1 MENILDKKGVV
12 GGVLLLIAFFLHFSN
27 INGLSVY
34 ALDEAKN
41 ATAAIEM
48 LQRGEWIVP
57 TFNGE
62 YRFDKPPLHYYF
74 FMLSYQLFGINE
86 FAARFFPA
94 LFGFLTVYFTY
105 RFARKNL
112 GYRAGILTLLVLAS
126 SLHWYIQ
133 FHMAV
138 PDPFLI
144 FFMSM
149 GLMAFYEW
157 SLSGFRSTMLMLVTY
172 GSLGLAVL
180 SKGPVGVVLPVIA
193 LLVYGLAMQLLNG
206 KRLRRIFHPMGL
218 AVFFL
223 IALPWYVLVATKTD
237 GVWIEEFIFK
247 HNLNR
252 FSAPMEGHGGG
263 FWMTWIFILAGMLPF
278 TFFLFQGVFHTL
290 KYRTNRVT
298 TFALICAAVIIF
310 FFMLSGTK
318 LPNYTVPAYPFL
330 AIIIGNYLAAL
341 TKGRKRKS
349 LLLPGIGYGVVLV
362 LLPFG
367 VYYGLS
373 ADPTLQV
380 PKSLLWW
387 FMVPVLALFPM
398 VRTFFKRQTEQFLV
412 WFGGGFMLV
421 ALVFFWFAFPL
432 IDQQNPV
439 LQAKTSQLA
448 SADLYYFKIYNPAFS
463 FYLQQPLKDI
473 QKVAVPHQVRG
484 YLITRKQHLEELD
497 EMGLHYQK
505 VYEGKDLFESPF
517 TVVLRLLPHEQAMK

>member
-1 MENILDKKGVV
+1 MERILDIKGIV
-12 GGVLLLIAFFLHFSN
+12 GGVLLLIVLLLHYSN
-27 INGLSVY
+27 LNGLSVY

-48 LQRGEWIVP
+48 LQKGEWVVP

-74 FMLSYQLFGINE
+74 FVLSYQLFGINE

-105 RFARKNL
+105 RFARRNL
-112 GYRAGILTLLVLAS
+112 GYRAGVLTLLVLAS

-157 SLSGFRSTMLMLVTY
+157 SLSGFRSNMLMLVTY
-172 GSLGLAVL
+172 ASFGLAVL
-180 SKGPVGVVLPVIA
+180 SKGPVGVVLPGIA

-206 KRLRRIFHPMGL
+206 KRLLRIFHPMGL

-223 IALPWYVLVATKTD
+223 IALPWYVLVATKTN
-237 GVWIEEFIFK
+237 GLWIEEFIFK

-263 FWMTWIFILAGMLPF
+263 FWLTWLFVFAGMLPF
-278 TFFLFQGVFHTL
+278 AFFMFQGVWHTL
-290 KYRTNRVT
+290 KFRTNRVT
-298 TFALICAAVIIF
+298 TFALICAATIIV

-330 AIIIGNYLAAL
+330 AIIIGNYLGAL
-341 TKGRKRKS
+341 TKGKKWKS
-349 LLLPGIGYGVVLV
+349 LVAPGIVYGGVLV

-373 ADPTLQV
+373 ADPALYV

-387 FMVPVLALFPM
+387 FFVPVLVVFPM
-398 VRTFFKRQTEQFLV
+398 FRALVKRQTEYFLV

-421 ALVFFWFAFPL
+421 AFVFFWFAFPI
-432 IDQQNPV
+432 IDRQNPV

-448 SADLYYFKIYNPAFS
+448 ATDLYYFKIYNPAFS

-473 QKVAVPHQVRG
+473 QKVAVPQQMTG
-484 YLITRKQHLEELD
+484 YLITRKRYLEELD
-497 EMGLHYQK
+497 EMEIHYQK
-505 VYEGKDLFESPF
+505 VFEGKDLFESPT
-517 TVVLRLLPHEQAMK
+517 TVVLRLLPHEQIME